1 MILDQDRYGLNIK
14 ILFLN
19 INQAA
24 SVQSTRLDLE
34 TLVFNFL
41 SEHHDLYLS
50 TCMLNIRLFEN
61 LFCIIQSSKFNS

>member
-24 SVQSTRLDLE
+24 SVQSTRSGD
-34 TLVFNFL
+34 
-41 SEHHDLYLS
+41 
-50 TCMLNIRLFEN
+50 TCI
-61 LFCIIQSSKFNS
+61 